1 MSAPYNGPMTTLSR
15 TLALSTAIAALA
27 LPALADAKRP
37 TKPPAQPPASQF
49 TTNITNPYFPVKP
62 GARWVYRET
71 EFGDPEKK
79 VVVTVTGATKRI
91 ANGVLARV
99 VRDTVTGKGGVV
111 LEDTFDWYAQDRRGN
126 VWYMGEDTTEFENG
140 KPVSKE
146 GSFEAGVRGAR
157 AGIIM
162 LAKPR
167 VGRKYFQEFDR
178 GNAEDYASVFA
189 RNERFEAPLKVFRRA
204 LMTKDVNPLGKNS
217 TEYKFYARGVGL
229 VGAIGITG
237 GGGREELVSYS
248 RGR

>member
-1 MSAPYNGPMTTLSR
+1 MNRTTQIVTLSAA
-15 TLALSTAIAALA
+15 ALALA
-27 LPALADAKRP
+27 LPAVADAKRP
-37 TKPPAQPPASQF
+37 SKPPAQPPASQF

-71 EFGDPEKK
+71 AFGEPEQK
-79 VVVTVTGATKRI
+79 VVVTVTDRTKRI

-99 VRDTVTGKGGVV
+99 VRDTVTAASGGAVI
-111 LEDTFDWYAQDRRGN
+111 EDTFDWYAQDRRGN
-126 VWYMGEDTTEFENG
+126 VWYLGEDTTEFENG

-146 GSFEAGVRGAR
+146 GSFEAGVKGAR

-167 VGRKYFQEFDR
+167 VGRRYYQEFDR

-189 RNERFEAPLKVFRRA
+189 RGERFEAPLKVFSRA
-204 LMTKDVNPLGKNS
+204 LVTKDVNPLGKNS
-217 TEYKFYARGVGL
+217 TEYKFFARGVGL

-248 RGR
+248 RRP

>member
-1 MSAPYNGPMTTLSR
+1 MNIQLR
-15 TLALSTAIAALA
+15 TLVLSSAVAALA
-27 LPALADAKRP
+27 LPGAADAKRP
-37 TKPPAQPPASQF
+37 AKPPAQPPASQF
-49 TTNITNPYFPVKP
+49 TTKITNPYFPVRP

-71 EFGDPEKK
+71 EFGEPELK
-79 VVVTVTGATKRI
+79 VVVTVTNSTKRI

-99 VRDTVTGKGGVV
+99 VRDTVTTKAGTV
-111 LEDTFDWYAQDRRGN
+111 LEDTFDWYAQDRKGN
-126 VWYMGEDTTEFENG
+126 VWYLGEDTTEFENG

-146 GSFEAGVRGAR
+146 GSFEAGVGGAR

-167 VGRKYFQEFDR
+167 IGRRYYQEFDR
-178 GNAEDYASVFA
+178 GDAEDYASVFA
-189 RNERFEAPLKVFRRA
+189 RGERFEAPLKLFRRT
-204 LMTKDVNPLGKNS
+204 LVTKDVNPLGKNS
-217 TEYKFYARGVGL
+217 TEYKFYSRGVGL